1 MEKTFTLNDFIEY
14 SNNKK
19 RKEKFF
25 KKPSKCVIANILNF
39 SKSYRVVKT
48 SSNRNYEMILN

>member
-19 RKEKFF
+19 SKEKSYS
-25 KKPSKCVIANILNF
+25 KPSKQVLTNILNF
-39 SKSYRVVKT
+39 SKSYKVVKT
-48 SSNRNYEMILN
+48 SSNKNYEMILN